1 MSAKQQS
8 SWQVFTKLNLAALEP
23 AQQAEIEQDKQRWYE
38 AYKMITTMYPHEI
51 RAALAQ
57 MPEGEAK
64 DDIRRRLNNL
74 RGKYEFKNKQ
84 ASANQV
90 KRYR

>member
-1 MSAKQQS
+1 M
-8 SWQVFTKLNLAALEP
+8 FTKLNLAALEP
-23 AQQAEIEQDKQRWYE
+23 AQQLEIEQDKQRWYE

-64 DDIRRRLNNL
+64 DDLRTRLNHM
-74 RGKYEFKNKQ
+74 RGKYEFKGKHT
-84 ASANQV
+84 SATTLAQRRLGNTPAA
-90 KRYR
+90 R